1 MGAHRPF
8 ATVNPDLHVPSALA
22 FGSSMERCGVVGVS
36 EGDVGRVGSE
46 AQAAEQTRAHT
57 SARRVIPGIT
67 GSIEEERYGAT
78 AV

>member
-1 MGAHRPF
+1 MGSHLPLVRMYP
-8 ATVNPDLHVPSALA
+8 VLHVPSGP
-22 FGSSMERCGVVGVS
+22 GSTSIAGADVGVRT
-36 EGDVGRVGSE
+36 EDVGRVGSA
-46 AQAAEQTRAHT
+46 AQAAVLTRAHA